1 MALFRYNATNN
12 KLVPITSE
20 GSVGIPVGAVMA
32 FAEGTTHENWL
43 LCDGRDTTG
52 TTDELQ
58 THYPALYTYLGNSN
72 ILPAMYDRAKAKNHL
87 LSEFVSAAGAWTIP
101 YDGTL
106 FLAKGDSNVDTSTS
120 LTTTLADG
128 TTSTVKLFATYGYRA
143 TIEVKK
149 GDILDLSSAS
159 AAALIRSIYTYST
172 EPLYIKATSA
182 GIEVDKDLYATKGY
196 IRDQNVLSEWEAIT
210 LPTTAATAITMDYD
224 GYIQISAN
232 ALSSGQ
238 CYARL
243 IVNDTAIGNGN
254 TYTAD
259 FTINEQIYVQ
269 KGDVVYLNVLRM
281 TVNST
286 KARFYK
292 LRDYTGR

>member
-106 FLAKGDSNVDTSTS
+106 FLAKGDSNADTSTS

-159 AAALIRSIYTYST
+159 ATALIRSIYTYST

-196 IRDQNVLSEWEAIT
+196 IRDQNVLSEWEPLT
-210 LPTTAATAITMDYD
+210 LPTTANYD
-224 GYIQISAN
+224 GFMEVCFNSTVSVGDKIIY
-232 ALSSGQ
+232 
-238 CYARL
+238 
-243 IVNDTAIGNGN
+243 VNDIQLAGVETSGR
-254 TYTAD
+254 
-259 FTINEQIYVQ
+259 VQ
-269 KGDVVYLNVLRM
+269 YGFPVKKGDVVRYTGPSGTGITSASKV
-281 TVNST
+281 
-286 KARFYK
+286 AYYK